1 MLQTLAKMG
10 GKGGLNVVKIHLP
23 KKDITQPA
31 YMEVK
36 TEEGQEVRALVMPVR
51 VSA

>member
-1 MLQTLAKMG
+1 MG
-10 GKGGLNVVKIHLP
+10 GKGGLNVVKLHLP
-23 KKDITQPA
+23 KTDTEKPA